1 MSGERLAGGGTR
13 KVALGGQGG
22 SRSLGAPLP
31 PPCASW
37 PDGAG
42 STLFAW
48 QAGQGTVGAKR
59 GSWRGLTGHERSGE
73 PSEGFSWVSVV
84 FFVFIFRIVFGDQS
98 NGWRKYGLR
107 GKAEAGSQLGGCGHL
122 LVTDGNCELE
132 QRRRGDGREG
142 RP

>member
-1 MSGERLAGGGTR
+1 MVEQGRRLWGAR
-13 KVALGGQGG
+13 GG

-31 PPCASW
+31 PHRAGW
-37 PDGAG
+37 PEGAG

-48 QAGQGTVGAKR
+48 QAGRGTVGAKR

-84 FFVFIFRIVFGDQS
+84 FFVFFFFFRIVFGDQS

-107 GKAEAGSQLGGCGHL
+107 GKTERQGDQLGGCGHL
-122 LVTDGNCELE
+122 LVTDGNCEPE
-132 QRRRGDGREG
+132 QRRRGDGQEG